1 MSPKQ
6 IIKSSCCKTATFC
19 CYKKCTVVVITLQLT
34 GTIVCRKERQK
45 LKLSVLKGKSGACKF
60 VIFVLTGAGW
70 GSGAEGGDVNW

>member
-1 MSPKQ
+1 M
-6 IIKSSCCKTATFC
+6 
-19 CYKKCTVVVITLQLT
+19 VVITLQLT